1 MSTEIRIMTEKEL
14 VDILCGM
21 CESLL
26 IRQVI
31 VPRLEELYDND
42 EISEEECDYYE
53 RKAADA
59 FAVGLDAFLET
70 AHSAEK
76 KDVSKENVRRLLLDR
91 DEEIICKTI
100 KDVFGSKEKCSKFF
114 SEEEIKSWKKS

>member
-1 MSTEIRIMTEKEL
+1 MTEKEL
-14 VDILCGM
+14 IDILFGIYEAM
-21 CESLL
+21 L

-42 EISEEECDYYE
+42 EISEEECNYYE

-59 FAVGLDAFLET
+59 FGAGMAVFSEKARST
-70 AHSAEK
+70 EK

-91 DEEIICKTI
+91 DEEIICKAI
-100 KDVFGSKEKCSKFF
+100 NDVFGSKEECLKHFT
-114 SEEEIKSWKKS
+114 EEEIKSWKIF

>member
-42 EISEEECDYYE
+42 EISEEE
-53 RKAADA
+53 
-59 FAVGLDAFLET
+59 
-70 AHSAEK
+70 
-76 KDVSKENVRRLLLDR
+76 
-91 DEEIICKTI
+91 
-100 KDVFGSKEKCSKFF
+100 
-114 SEEEIKSWKKS
+114 IKSWKVY